1 MSNLK
6 NRDVIEMKPVYMVF
20 LRVMVIILFGT
31 SMMVQAQTGESGGPA
46 VLDLKEQAIEL
57 FMDNKPA
64 EALPLFENALRQ
76 SPGDGELYMYLATC
90 YEQMGNI
97 EASIRTYEQGLK
109 HAGSKEA
116 FFYYNLGNN
125 YNRLQNYE
133 QSLNMYNQAL
143 RRNNQLGQAYL
154 NRANVFVRQGEYS
167 QAIADYRVYLTL
179 EPDSSQRE
187 NIEKMISLLNNK
199 IVLAER
205 QRQEEERRRREEEL
219 RQQELLEQVL
229 SSLEESGEETKNLSA
244 GTGEVKEYSQDFD
257 IVD

>member
-6 NRDVIEMKPVYMVF
+6 NGDVIEMKPVFTVF

-31 SMMVQAQTGESGGPA
+31 SMMVQAQTAKSGEA
-46 VLDLKEQAIEL
+46 ARVDLKEQALEL

-76 SPGDGELYMYLATC
+76 SPDDGELYMYLATC

-109 HAGSKEA
+109 HAGGKEA
-116 FFYYNLGNN
+116 IFYFNLGNN

-133 QSLNMYNQAL
+133 QSLNMYNQAV
-143 RRNNQLGQAYL
+143 RRNNQLGRAYL

-229 SSLEESGEETKNLSA
+229 NSLEESGEETKNLSA

>member
-6 NRDVIEMKPVYMVF
+6 NGDVIEMKPVFTVF
-20 LRVMVIILFGT
+20 LRVMVIILFFT
-31 SMMVQAQTGESGGPA
+31 SMMLYGQVAESGEAAP
-46 VLDLKEQAIEL
+46 VDLKEQALNL

-76 SPGDGELYMYLATC
+76 SPEEGELYMYLATC

-109 HAGSKEA
+109 HAGSQEA
-116 FFYYNLGNN
+116 VFYYNLGNN
-125 YNRLQNYE
+125 YNRLENYE
-133 QSLNMYNQAL
+133 QSLKMYNQAV
-143 RRNNQLGQAYL
+143 RRNNQLARAYL
-154 NRANVFVRQGEYS
+154 NRANVLVRQAEYT

-205 QRQEEERRRREEEL
+205 QRQEEERRRREEEQ

-229 SSLEESGEETKNLSA
+229 NSLEESGEETKNLSA